1 MVEGDDESI
10 INMKFI
16 LYCFEWLSGLKINYH
31 KSEAFVFGMNDD
43 GERRVVNM
51 LNCKLRRLP
60 IKYLGVP
67 LSDRKIK
74 SEDMSWLS
82 NKIAKRIPPWKDKQM
97 SSGARLI
104 LTSNCL
110 SSLATYVMGFYLL
123 TQGTHKKMDRV
134 RSRFFWREVGDSFKY
149 HMVKWQV
156 VCRPKEFGGY
166 GL

>member
-1 MVEGDDESI
+1 
-10 INMKFI
+10 
-16 LYCFEWLSGLKINYH
+16 
-31 KSEAFVFGMNDD
+31 
-43 GERRVVNM
+43 M

-82 NKIAKRIPPWKDKQM
+82 NKIAKRIPPWKGKQM

-110 SSLATYVMGFYLL
+110 SSLPTYVMGFYLL

-134 RSRFFWREVGDSFKY
+134 RSRFFLERGWRFI
-149 HMVKWQV
+149 
-156 VCRPKEFGGY
+156 
-166 GL
+166 

>member
-1 MVEGDDESI
+1 
-10 INMKFI
+10 
-16 LYCFEWLSGLKINYH
+16 
-31 KSEAFVFGMNDD
+31 
-43 GERRVVNM
+43 
-51 LNCKLRRLP
+51 
-60 IKYLGVP
+60 

-104 LTSNCL
+104 LTSNYL

-134 RSRFFWREVGDSFKY
+134 RSRFFWRLVI
-149 HMVKWQV
+149 HLNTTW
-156 VCRPKEFGGY
+156 
-166 GL
+166 